1 MAGERSLAAWPR
13 PPERRPRSD
22 VSHLQLPGVL
32 SPRRR
37 PPLEPPHRPE
47 TVPTDHVPGH
57 ERPFARRGV
66 GGMKKKPAKLRIVD
80 RVYARAMQRWS
91 SDREE
96 GVRYL
101 LAAIRAL
108 NHASRQEL
116 IARLPLPLAH
126 RARHDLA
133 ARTQAKQDTRFLAEA
148 RAHEVKLQT
157 EARGAR
163 EEEEQ
168 ERIGSLLTRKSELAD
183 EPLVVFLASLAPRDR
198 DKIATPAE
206 RRDAIDLRKASLLA
220 GKVKALLGCT
230 TTELNRWDAD
240 GRLPHLDV
248 RVMLF
253 QRATP
258 CRCWSEAQV
267 ASALTKTAVWREQDR
282 TRKIFGRRGL
292 RVV

>member
-1 MAGERSLAAWPR
+1 
-13 PPERRPRSD
+13 
-22 VSHLQLPGVL
+22 
-32 SPRRR
+32 
-37 PPLEPPHRPE
+37 
-47 TVPTDHVPGH
+47 
-57 ERPFARRGV
+57 
-66 GGMKKKPAKLRIVD
+66 MKKKRAKLPNVD

-101 LAAIRAL
+101 LAAIGAL
-108 NHASRQEL
+108 NHDSRQEL

-126 RARHDLA
+126 RARHDLS
-133 ARTQAKQDTRFLAEA
+133 ARTRKKQDTQFLAEA
-148 RAHEVKLQT
+148 RAHEVTLETK
-157 EARGAR
+157 ARGAM
-163 EEEEQ
+163 EEE
-168 ERIGSLLTRKSELAD
+168 ERIGSLLTKKSELAD
-183 EPLVVFLASLAPRDR
+183 EPLVVFLASLAPGDR

-240 GRLPHLDV
+240 GRLPHLYV
-248 RVMLF
+248 RVMHF

-292 RVV
+292 RLV